1 MRDLTA
7 KLFPPT
13 IFCLAFLLIV
23 SNSFAAEV
31 SSVFFSPAGIPFLPQ
46 PRLGA
51 FTGASGGALI
61 VAGGTAGF
69 AQPPTDTIVIL
80 QAGQKD
86 WQRKTLDHPI
96 AWGASAEVNDSLI
109 CIGGFDGQNC
119 ITRVTR
125 LQFINGKLLQTRLP
139 DLPYP
144 CAWCG
149 AGVLG
154 QTIYVVGGISN
165 PDSGQARNDVLTIDL
180 SSLSPAWKLLDPLP
194 GPGRVQ
200 PMVVG
205 QYNMLEIF
213 GGRSGNSAA
222 GFKTLS
228 DAWSYRPHPWD
239 GTVQRGWVKISD
251 LPLPLAAG
259 AAIPVGEAH
268 TLIVSADAQSSVAK
282 LSGAAAT
289 AQIDPRTLAYH
300 AITDSWIAFAGD
312 TNQTS
317 GVAAVHWNDQT
328 ILFGGESNALPEEL
342 TLMPLVRH
350 LSFVDW
356 GIVAAYFL
364 VVAAIGIYFARR
376 QKSSE
381 EFALA
386 GRRMPWW
393 VAALSLYATATSSIS
408 MMAVPALGYASNL
421 VWLLLPFLG
430 LIVLIPQAFLI
441 IPMIRRL
448 NLTSTYEYLEK
459 RFNPTLRMLGSLQCI
474 IYYSIGKASI
484 VILLPSLAV
493 SAVTGLN
500 VYYCV
505 IAMGL
510 LTTVYTA
517 LGGIDAVMWTD
528 VLQAIMMLLAPT
540 LTMIAIVIA
549 LPGGAHQVL
558 QTGIDYDKWR
568 LAIMSWNPT
577 QPVVWIWIVTMLL
590 SVTGFAGDQAMVQRV
605 LATPDDKVARKAT
618 LGNYAVCTGGAILCQ
633 VVGIVLFAYFH
644 ANPGKLDPTMAKDKI
659 VPLFVVQVMP
669 RGLAGLIIAGLMA
682 ASVSCLSGTV
692 NSVSTLMVQDF
703 YRRLRPHA
711 SDRQRLRMMKLCS
724 YLVGCISTSIAA
736 VLAGMQM
743 QSVMQTWTTIGSLC
757 GAGFVGV
764 YTLGMFTKRATSAG
778 AITGAISSVIIT
790 FAVKEFTAFHWTLY
804 LPLAIVTCIVIGYLA
819 SLLTP
824 ATRRNLSG
832 LTAFTPVRH
841 AVHEHA
847 EPSLAPAAS

>member
-7 KLFPPT
+7 KLLSPT
-13 IFCLAFLLIV
+13 IFCLAFFLALP
-23 SNSFAAEV
+23 NLFAADV
-31 SSVFFSPAGIPFLPQ
+31 SSVYFPPAGIPALPQ
-46 PRLGA
+46 QHLGA
-51 FTGASGGALI
+51 FTGSSGGALI
-61 VAGGTAGF
+61 VAGGIPGAG
-69 AQPPTDTIVIL
+69 QSPTDTIFLL
-80 QAGQKD
+80 QPGQKD
-86 WQRKTLDHPI
+86 WQQQTLETPM
-96 AWGASAEVNDSLI
+96 AWGASAQVNDSLI
-109 CIGGFDGQNC
+109 CIGGFDGQTC
-119 ITRVTR
+119 STKVIR
-125 LQFINGKLLQTRLP
+125 LQFVNGKLVQTSLP

-144 CAWCG
+144 CAWSG
-149 AGVLG
+149 AAVLG
-154 QTIYVVGGISN
+154 QTIFIVGGTSA
-165 PDSGQARNDVLTIDL
+165 PDFGQPRNDVLTIDL
-180 SSLSPAWKLLDPLP
+180 SSPSPAWKHLTPLP

-200 PMVVG
+200 PIVVG
-205 QYNMLEIF
+205 QYNTLEIF
-213 GGRSGNSAA
+213 GGRTRNSSD
-222 GFKTLS
+222 GFQTLS

-239 GTVQRGWVKISD
+239 GTVQHGWIKISD
-251 LPLPLAAG
+251 LPLPLAAS
-259 AAIPVGEAH
+259 AAIPVGEAD
-268 TLIVSADAQSSVAK
+268 TLIVSADSQSSVSN
-282 LSGAAAT
+282 LLNAAAT
-289 AQIDPRTLAYH
+289 AQTYPKTLSYH
-300 AITDSWIAFAGD
+300 TITDSWVAFAGD
-312 TNQTS
+312 AIQLNGAS
-317 GVAAVHWNDQT
+317 AVHWNDQT
-328 ILFGGESNALPEEL
+328 ILIGGASDAPPNQLIL
-342 TLMPLVRH
+342 KPLVRH
-350 LSFVDW
+350 LSFIDW

-364 VVAAIGIYFARR
+364 VVAAIGIHFARH

-430 LIVLIPQAFLI
+430 IIVLIPQAFLI

-540 LTMIAIVIA
+540 VTMIAIVIA

-605 LATPDDKVARKAT
+605 LATPDDKTARKAT

-633 VVGIVLFAYFH
+633 VVGILLFAYFH

-724 YLVGCISTSIAA
+724 YLVGCVSTTIAA
-736 VLAGMQM
+736 ILAGMQM

-764 YTLGMFTKRATSAG
+764 YTLGMFTRRATSAG

-790 FAVKEFTAFHWTLY
+790 FAVKEFTAFHWSLY
-804 LPLAIVTCIVIGYLA
+804 LPLAIVTCIVVGYLT
-819 SLLTP
+819 SLFTP
-824 ATRRNLSG
+824 QTQRNLSG
-832 LTAFTPVRH
+832 LTAYTPVRH
-841 AVHEHA
+841 AGHA
-847 EPSLAPAAS
+847 QAKTSLATAAS